1 MPREVVALVSADDV
15 VAAIRVHADRVHDLL
30 RRSGCGVDESVE
42 VCESYAFAL
51 IDAVVNA
58 PETVGD
64 MAGWWFGRALELGRR
79 LGAPGGEPTSADTTS
94 VLAGTSG
101 EAQVR
106 AALAALPEQERA
118 AVLLRDGYDLP
129 PQAVGVAL
137 HRDLTS
143 TQALVAAGRLRL
155 VSHYDD
161 RAIPDLGG
169 HEGRAPADA
178 GTLAALADGTLPA
191 PRVVALRRHLA
202 GCTSCEDAVE
212 MLAKGRRL
220 AAALP
225 VVAMPD
231 DAREAM
237 LERVTERAH
246 AVLPSVEEVL
256 LAIDEDESAS
266 PVVSPIAVIL
276 AIVLALVL
284 GVAVAA
290 VTTHHPGDSVA
301 LATPQSPAAVS
312 PSFTVGP
319 APTDRSPSPRRHH
332 SASPSATTTPSTPPP
347 AGPSSTPTSAA
358 AAIAAITIDPG
369 SGPRGTTISVTG
381 TGWTPGSTVSVRYSG
396 ALTGGGASATVDAR
410 GRFSATVTANA
421 ALPGSYTV
429 TASDGSQ
436 SDSQPFRQTS

>member
-1 MPREVVALVSADDV
+1 MTDIATTAAPARGVGWYERKRTREIALVVCFLLPSLAIFLLYRVIPLGWNAVLSFQSWSPMRPARWVGWEHYEELLFYDDV
-15 VAAIRVHADRVHDLL
+15 
-30 RRSGCGVDESVE
+30 
-42 VCESYAFAL
+42 F
-51 IDAVVNA
+51 
-58 PETVGD
+58 
-64 MAGWWFGRALELGRR
+64 W
-79 LGAPGGEPTSADTTS
+79 
-94 VLAGTSG
+94 
-101 EAQVR
+101 
-106 AALAALPEQERA
+106 
-118 AVLLRDGYDLP
+118 
-129 PQAVGVAL
+129 
-137 HRDLTS
+137 
-143 TQALVAAGRLRL
+143 QALWNTLIWIGAA
-155 VSHYDD
+155 
-161 RAIPDLGG
+161 
-169 HEGRAPADA
+169 
-178 GTLAALADGTLPA
+178 
-191 PRVVALRRHLA
+191 
-202 GCTSCEDAVE
+202 
-212 MLAKGRRL
+212 
-220 AAALP
+220 
-225 VVAMPD
+225 
-231 DAREAM
+231 
-237 LERVTERAH
+237 
-246 AVLPSVEEVL
+246 
-256 LAIDEDESAS
+256 
-266 PVVSPIAVIL
+266 PI